1 MSQEV
6 INPYLQYANLNVGE
20 PPVQEQPW
28 TGGLAHILNAGI
40 KTAANNKVA
49 RLAKRIKAPLQIP
62 QQMIATTS
70 NTSYLTNQL
79 LEKQK
84 QKVLARANQNLTS
97 NADYNLAKMR
107 QAQDVASQYTDKQA
121 SITAQGYNQD
131 AQAANKATN
140 YNLQQNIKAANINDE
155 RLAAVNELYN
165 KADQKRIISNASAI
179 TDSIRDYVADRGE
192 NIKVQKEYDLMKY
205 RAQLEGNVTDQE
217 LAMSQAFRRD
227 SDINNWD
234 QLEAFAAEMAST
246 QALSE
251 TNPDLTKSETQ
262 LWNANINN
270 PDRWSNP
277 EIKRIVIKLLN
288 GQSAVASKYRAL
300 HEQYVEQLRQQY
312 YDAQRAL
319 RRRYISYN
327 SSIPGKVTNDA
338 YYKEGGKIKELKA
351 LLQYKNNVERV
362 QQQESKNVAE
372 ANKAYHNRSS
382 KNLNEA
388 LKTLSR
394 EQELLLKT
402 IFS

>member
-20 PPVQEQPW
+20 PPVQDQNW

-49 RLAKRIKAPLQIP
+49 RLAKRIKAPLQLP

-70 NTSYLTNQL
+70 NSSYLTNQL

-84 QKVLARANQNLTS
+84 QEVLARANQNLTS
-97 NADYNLAKMR
+97 NADYNLAKIR
-107 QAQDVASQYTDKQA
+107 QAEDIASQYTDKQA
-121 SITAQGYNQD
+121 SITAQGYEQD
-131 AQAANKATN
+131 AQAANKAAN
-140 YNLQQNIKAANINDE
+140 YILQQNIKTANTDAE
-155 RLAAVNELYN
+155 RLAAVDELYN
-165 KADQKRIISNASAI
+165 KADQKRIISNASTI
-179 TDSIRDYVADRGE
+179 TDSIRDYVTDRGE
-192 NIKVQKEYDLMKY
+192 NIKVQKEYNLMKY
-205 RAQLEGNVTDQE
+205 RAQLEGNAADQE
-217 LAMSQAFRRD
+217 LAMSEAFRRD

-234 QLEAFAAEMAST
+234 QLERFAADIST
-246 QALSE
+246 VALDQ
-251 TNPDLTKSETQ
+251 TNPDL
-262 LWNANINN
+262 NDY
-270 PDRWSNP
+270 DRKVWADHYQTDKLASP
-277 EIKRIVIKLLN
+277 EFRAVVRKLLQ
-288 GQSAVASKYRAL
+288 GQSDIAQKYRTL

-312 YDAQRAL
+312 YDAQRVL
-319 RRRYISYN
+319 RRRYVSYN

-338 YYKEGGKIKELKA
+338 YYKEGGKIKALKA
-351 LLQYKNNVERV
+351 LLQHKNNVQKV

-372 ANKAYHNRSS
+372 TSKAYHNRSS

>member
-1 MSQEV
+1 MSQV
-6 INPYLQYANLNVGE
+6 INPYLQYTNLNVGE
-20 PPVQEQPW
+20 PPVQEQNW

-40 KTAANNKVA
+40 KTDANNKVA
-49 RLAKRIKAPLQIP
+49 RLAKRVKAPLQTP

-70 NTSYLTNQL
+70 NASYLTNRL

-84 QKVLARANQNLTS
+84 QEVLARANQNLTS

-107 QAQDVASQYTDKQA
+107 QAEDVASQYTDKQA
-121 SITAQGYNQD
+121 SVTAQGHEQD
-131 AQAANKATN
+131 AQAVNKAAN
-140 YNLQQNIKAANINDE
+140 YILQQNIKGANTDSE
-155 RLAAVNELYN
+155 RLAAVDELYN
-165 KADQKRIISNASAI
+165 KADQKRIVSNASAI
-179 TDSIRDYVADRGE
+179 TDSIRDYVSDRGE
-192 NIKVQKEYDLMKY
+192 NTKVQKEYDLMKY
-205 RAQLEGNVTDQE
+205 RAQLEGNVTEQE
-217 LAMSQAFRRD
+217 LAMSEAFRRD

-234 QLEAFAAEMAST
+234 QLERFAAEIDTRGLDQTA
-246 QALSE
+246 
-251 TNPDLTKSETQ
+251 PDLSQYKKDV
-262 LWNANINN
+262 WNTYR
-270 PDRWSNP
+270 DTEKLSNP
-277 EIKRIVIKLLN
+277 EFRQIVLEILN
-288 GQSAVASKYRAL
+288 GNSDIAQKYRAL

-338 YYKEGGKIKELKA
+338 YYKEGGKIKALKA
-351 LLQYKNNVERV
+351 LLQYKNNVEKV

-372 ANKAYHNRSS
+372 TSKAYHNRSS

>member
-1 MSQEV
+1 MSQV

-20 PPVQEQPW
+20 PPVQEQNW

-49 RLAKRIKAPLQIP
+49 RLAKRVKAPLQLP
-62 QQMIATTS
+62 QQMVAATS

-84 QKVLARANQNLTS
+84 QEVLARANQNLTS

-107 QAQDVASQYTDKQA
+107 QAEDVASQYTDKQA
-121 SITAQGYNQD
+121 SVTAQGYEQD
-131 AQAANKATN
+131 VQAANKAAN
-140 YNLQQNIKAANINDE
+140 YILQQNIKASNTNAE
-155 RLAAVNELYN
+155 RLAAVDELYN
-165 KADQKRIISNASAI
+165 KADQKRIVSNTSAI
-179 TDSIRDYVADRGE
+179 TDSIRDYVTDRGE

-205 RAQLEGNVTDQE
+205 RAQLEGNVADQE
-217 LAMSQAFRRD
+217 LSMSEAFRRD
-227 SDINNWD
+227 SDINNWN
-234 QLEAFAAEMAST
+234 QLEEFAAAVDT
-246 QALSE
+246 AGLSQ
-251 TNPDLTKSETQ
+251 TAPDISEYEKEV
-262 LWNANINN
+262 WNTYK
-270 PDRWSNP
+270 DTEKLHNP
-277 EIKRIVIKLLN
+277 EFRALVVKLLN
-288 GQSAVASKYRAL
+288 GQSDIAQKYRAL
-300 HEQYVEQLRQQY
+300 HEQYVEELRQQY

-338 YYKEGGKIKELKA
+338 YYKEGGKIKALKA

-372 ANKAYHNRSS
+372 TSKAYHNRSS

>member
-1 MSQEV
+1 MSQV

-20 PPVQEQPW
+20 PPVQEQHW

-49 RLAKRIKAPLQIP
+49 RLAKRIKAPLQLP

-70 NTSYLTNQL
+70 NSSYLTNQL

-84 QKVLARANQNLTS
+84 QEVLARANQNLTS
-97 NADYNLAKMR
+97 NADYNLAKIR
-107 QAQDVASQYTDKQA
+107 QAEDIASQYTDKQA
-121 SITAQGYNQD
+121 SITAQGYEQD
-131 AQAANKATN
+131 AQAANKAAN
-140 YNLQQNIKAANINDE
+140 YNLQQNIKTANTNAE
-155 RLAAVNELYN
+155 RLAVVDELHN
-165 KADQKRIISNASAI
+165 KADQKRIISNASTI
-179 TDSIRDYVADRGE
+179 TDSIRDYVSDRGE

-205 RAQLEGNVTDQE
+205 RAQLEGNVADQE
-217 LAMSQAFRRD
+217 LAMSEAFRRD

-234 QLEAFAAEMAST
+234 QLERFAAEINT
-246 QALSE
+246 HGLDQTDPNLSE
-251 TNPDLTKSETQ
+251 YKKDV
-262 LWNANINN
+262 WNTYK
-270 PDRWSNP
+270 DTEKLSNP
-277 EIKRIVIKLLN
+277 EFRQIVLEILN
-288 GQSAVASKYRAL
+288 GNSDIAQKYRAL

-338 YYKEGGKIKELKA
+338 YYKEGGKIKALKA

-362 QQQESKNVAE
+362 QQQESKNIADTS
-372 ANKAYHNRSS
+372 KAYHNRSS

-388 LKTLSR
+388 LRTLSR

>member
-1 MSQEV
+1 MSQV

-20 PPVQEQPW
+20 PPVQEQNW

-49 RLAKRIKAPLQIP
+49 RLAKRIKAPLQLP

-70 NTSYLTNQL
+70 NSSYLTNQL

-84 QKVLARANQNLTS
+84 QEVLARANQNLTS
-97 NADYNLAKMR
+97 NADYNLAKIR
-107 QAQDVASQYTDKQA
+107 QAEDIASQYTDKQA
-121 SITAQGYNQD
+121 SITAQGYEQD
-131 AQAANKATN
+131 AQAANKAAN
-140 YNLQQNIKAANINDE
+140 YILQQNIKTANTNAE
-155 RLAAVNELYN
+155 RLAAVDELYN
-165 KADQKRIISNASAI
+165 KADQKRIISNASTI
-179 TDSIRDYVADRGE
+179 TDSIRDYVTDRGE

-217 LAMSQAFRRD
+217 LAMSEAFRRD

-234 QLEAFAAEMAST
+234 QLERFAADIST
-246 QALSE
+246 VALDQ
-251 TNPDLTKSETQ
+251 TNPDL
-262 LWNANINN
+262 NDY
-270 PDRWSNP
+270 DRKVWADHYQTDKLASP
-277 EIKRIVIKLLN
+277 EFRAVVRKLLQ
-288 GQSAVASKYRAL
+288 GQSDIAQKYRTL

-312 YDAQRAL
+312 YDAQRVL
-319 RRRYISYN
+319 RRRYVSYN

-338 YYKEGGKIKELKA
+338 YYKEGGKIKA
-351 LLQYKNNVERV
+351 LLQYKNNVQKV

-372 ANKAYHNRSS
+372 TSKAYHNRSS

>member
-1 MSQEV
+1 MSQV

-20 PPVQEQPW
+20 PPVQEQNW

-49 RLAKRIKAPLQIP
+49 RLAKRVKAPLQLP
-62 QQMIATTS
+62 QQMVATTS

-84 QKVLARANQNLTS
+84 QEVLTRANQNLTS

-107 QAQDVASQYTDKQA
+107 QAEDVASQYTDKQA
-121 SITAQGYNQD
+121 SVTAQGYEQD
-131 AQAANKATN
+131 AQDINKAAN
-140 YNLQQNIKAANINDE
+140 YNLQQNIKSANTNVE
-155 RLAAVNELYN
+155 RLAAVDELYN

-179 TDSIRDYVADRGE
+179 TDSIRDYVSDRGE

-217 LAMSQAFRRD
+217 LAMSEAFRRD

-234 QLEAFAAEMAST
+234 QLEKFAAEIDTRGLDQTA
-246 QALSE
+246 
-251 TNPDLTKSETQ
+251 PDLSQYKKDV
-262 LWNANINN
+262 WNTYR
-270 PDRWSNP
+270 DTEKLSNP
-277 EIKRIVIKLLN
+277 EFRQIVLEILN
-288 GQSAVASKYRAL
+288 GNSDIAQKYRAL

-338 YYKEGGKIKELKA
+338 YYKEGGKIKALKA

-372 ANKAYHNRSS
+372 TSKAYHNRSS

-388 LKTLSR
+388 LRTLSR

>member
-1 MSQEV
+1 MSQV

-20 PPVQEQPW
+20 PPVQEQNW

-49 RLAKRIKAPLQIP
+49 RLAKRIKAPLQLP

-70 NTSYLTNQL
+70 NSSYLTNQL

-84 QKVLARANQNLTS
+84 QEVLARANQNLTS
-97 NADYNLAKMR
+97 NADYNLAKIR
-107 QAQDVASQYTDKQA
+107 QAEDIASQYTDKQA
-121 SITAQGYNQD
+121 SITAQGYEQD
-131 AQAANKATN
+131 AQAANKAAN
-140 YNLQQNIKAANINDE
+140 YNLQQDIKTANTNAE
-155 RLAAVNELYN
+155 RLAAVDELHN
-165 KADQKRIISNASAI
+165 KADQKRIISNASTI
-179 TDSIRDYVADRGE
+179 TDSIRDYVSDRGE

-205 RAQLEGNVTDQE
+205 RAQLEGNVADQE
-217 LAMSQAFRRD
+217 LAMSEAFRRD

-234 QLEAFAAEMAST
+234 QLERFAAEMAST
-246 QALSE
+246 EALSE
-251 TNPDLTKSETQ
+251 TNPDLSKADTKI
-262 LWNANINN
+262 WNANLHN

-277 EIKRIVIKLLN
+277 EIKRIVIQLLN

-338 YYKEGGKIKELKA
+338 YYKEGGKIKALKA

-362 QQQESKNVAE
+362 QQQESKNVADTS
-372 ANKAYHNRSS
+372 KAYHNRSS

-388 LKTLSR
+388 LRTLSR

>member
-1 MSQEV
+1 MSQV

-20 PPVQEQPW
+20 PPVQEQNW

-40 KTAANNKVA
+40 KTAANNKIA

-70 NTSYLTNQL
+70 NASYLTNQL

-84 QKVLARANQNLTS
+84 QEVLARANQNLTS

-107 QAQDVASQYTDKQA
+107 QAEDVASQYTDKQA
-121 SITAQGYNQD
+121 SITAQGYEQD
-131 AQAANKATN
+131 AQAANKAAN
-140 YNLQQNIKAANINDE
+140 YNLQQNIKAANTTAE
-155 RLAAVNELYN
+155 RLAAVDELYN

-179 TDSIRDYVADRGE
+179 TDSIRDYVTDRGE
-192 NIKVQKEYDLMKY
+192 NTKVQKEYDLMKY
-205 RAQLEGNVTDQE
+205 RAQLEGNVADQE

-234 QLEAFAAEMAST
+234 QLERFAAEIST
-246 QALSE
+246 EALSQS
-251 TNPDLTKSETQ
+251 NPDL
-262 LWNANINN
+262 NDY
-270 PDRWSNP
+270 DRKVWTDHYQTDKLASP
-277 EIKRIVIKLLN
+277 EFRAVVMKLLQ
-288 GQSAVASKYRAL
+288 GQSDIAQKYRTL

-338 YYKEGGKIKELKA
+338 YYKEGGKIKALKA
-351 LLQYKNNVERV
+351 LLQYKNNIERI

-372 ANKAYHNRSS
+372 TSKAYHSRSS

>member
-1 MSQEV
+1 MSQV

-20 PPVQEQPW
+20 PPVQEQNW

-49 RLAKRIKAPLQIP
+49 RLAKRIKAPLQLP

-70 NTSYLTNQL
+70 NSSYLTNQL

-84 QKVLARANQNLTS
+84 QEVLARANQNLTS
-97 NADYNLAKMR
+97 NADYNLAKIR
-107 QAQDVASQYTDKQA
+107 QAEDIASQYTDKQA
-121 SITAQGYNQD
+121 SITAQGYEQD
-131 AQAANKATN
+131 AQATNKAAN
-140 YNLQQNIKAANINDE
+140 YILQQNIKTANTDAE
-155 RLAAVNELYN
+155 RLAAVDELYN
-165 KADQKRIISNASAI
+165 KADQKRIISNASTI
-179 TDSIRDYVADRGE
+179 TDSIRDYVTDRGD

-205 RAQLEGNVTDQE
+205 RAQLEGDVADQE
-217 LAMSQAFRRD
+217 LAMSEAFRRD

-234 QLEAFAAEMAST
+234 QLERFAADIST
-246 QALSE
+246 VALDQ
-251 TNPDLTKSETQ
+251 TNPDL
-262 LWNANINN
+262 NGY
-270 PDRWSNP
+270 DRKVWADHYQTDKLASP
-277 EIKRIVIKLLN
+277 EFRAVVRKLLQ
-288 GQSAVASKYRAL
+288 GQSDIAQKYRTL

-312 YDAQRAL
+312 YDAQRVL
-319 RRRYISYN
+319 RRRYVSYN

-338 YYKEGGKIKELKA
+338 YYKEGGKIKALKA
-351 LLQYKNNVERV
+351 LLQYKNNVQKV

-372 ANKAYHNRSS
+372 TSKAYHNRSS

>member
-121 SITAQGYNQD
+121 SITAQGYDQD

-192 NIKVQKEYDLMKY
+192 NIKVQKEYNLMKY

-217 LAMSQAFRRD
+217 LAMSEAFRRD

-372 ANKAYHNRSS
+372 TSKAYHNRSS

>member
-1 MSQEV
+1 MSQV

-20 PPVQEQPW
+20 PPVQEQNW

-49 RLAKRIKAPLQIP
+49 RLAKRIKAPLQLP

-70 NTSYLTNQL
+70 NSSYLTNQL

-84 QKVLARANQNLTS
+84 QEVLARANQNLTS
-97 NADYNLAKMR
+97 NADYNLAKIR
-107 QAQDVASQYTDKQA
+107 QAEDIASQYTDKQA
-121 SITAQGYNQD
+121 SITAQGYEQD
-131 AQAANKATN
+131 AQAANKAAN
-140 YNLQQNIKAANINDE
+140 YNLQQNIKTANTNAE
-155 RLAAVNELYN
+155 RLAAVDELHN
-165 KADQKRIISNASAI
+165 KADQKRIISNASTI
-179 TDSIRDYVADRGE
+179 TDSIRDYVTDRGE

-205 RAQLEGNVTDQE
+205 RAQLEGNVADQE
-217 LAMSQAFRRD
+217 LAMSEAFRRD

-234 QLEAFAAEMAST
+234 QLERFAADIST
-246 QALSE
+246 VALDQ
-251 TNPDLTKSETQ
+251 TNPDL
-262 LWNANINN
+262 NDY
-270 PDRWSNP
+270 DRKVWADHYQTDKLASP
-277 EIKRIVIKLLN
+277 EFRAVVIKLLQ
-288 GQSAVASKYRAL
+288 GQSDIAQKYRTL
-300 HEQYVEQLRQQY
+300 HEQYVEELRQQY

-338 YYKEGGKIKELKA
+338 YYKEGGKIKALKA

-372 ANKAYHNRSS
+372 TSKAYHNRSS

-388 LKTLSR
+388 LRALSR

>member
-1 MSQEV
+1 MSQV

-20 PPVQEQPW
+20 PPVQEQHW

-49 RLAKRIKAPLQIP
+49 RLAKKVKAPLQLP

-70 NTSYLTNQL
+70 NSSYLTNQL

-84 QKVLARANQNLTS
+84 QEVLARANQNLTS

-107 QAQDVASQYTDKQA
+107 QAEDVASQYTDKQA
-121 SITAQGYNQD
+121 SITAQGYEQD
-131 AQAANKATN
+131 AQAANKAAN
-140 YNLQQNIKAANINDE
+140 YNLQQNIKTSNTNAE
-155 RLAAVNELYN
+155 RLAAVDELHN
-165 KADQKRIISNASAI
+165 KADQKRVISNASAI
-179 TDSIRDYVADRGE
+179 TDTIRDYVSDRGE

-205 RAQLEGNVTDQE
+205 RAQLEGNIADQE
-217 LAMSQAFRRD
+217 LAMSEAFRRD

-234 QLEAFAAEMAST
+234 QLERFAAEIST
-246 QALSE
+246 EALSQS
-251 TNPDLTKSETQ
+251 NPDL
-262 LWNANINN
+262 NDY
-270 PDRWSNP
+270 DRKVWADHYQTDKLASP
-277 EIKRIVIKLLN
+277 EFRAVVTKLLQ
-288 GQSAVASKYRAL
+288 GQSDIAQKYRIL

-338 YYKEGGKIKELKA
+338 YYKEGGKIKALKA

-362 QQQESKNVAE
+362 QQQESKNVADTS
-372 ANKAYHNRSS
+372 KAYHNRSS

>member
-1 MSQEV
+1 MSQV

-20 PPVQEQPW
+20 PPVQEQNW

-40 KTAANNKVA
+40 KTAANNKIA
-49 RLAKRIKAPLQIP
+49 RLAKRIKAPLQLP

-70 NTSYLTNQL
+70 NSSYLTNQL

-84 QKVLARANQNLTS
+84 QEVLARANQNLTS
-97 NADYNLAKMR
+97 NADYNLAKIR
-107 QAQDVASQYTDKQA
+107 QAEDIASQYTDKQA
-121 SITAQGYNQD
+121 SITAQGYEQD
-131 AQAANKATN
+131 AQAANKAAN
-140 YNLQQNIKAANINDE
+140 YILQQNIKTANTNAE
-155 RLAAVNELYN
+155 RLAAVDELYN
-165 KADQKRIISNASAI
+165 KADQKRIVSNASAI
-179 TDSIRDYVADRGE
+179 TDSIRDYVTDRGE

-205 RAQLEGNVTDQE
+205 RAQLEGDVADQE
-217 LAMSQAFRRD
+217 LAMSEAFRRD

-234 QLEAFAAEMAST
+234 QLERFAAEIDTLGLDQTAPN
-246 QALSE
+246 LSQYKK
-251 TNPDLTKSETQ
+251 DV
-262 LWNANINN
+262 WNTYK
-270 PDRWSNP
+270 DTEKLSNP
-277 EIKRIVIKLLN
+277 ELRQIVLEILN
-288 GQSAVASKYRAL
+288 GNSDIAQKYRTL

-319 RRRYISYN
+319 RKRYISYN

-338 YYKEGGKIKELKA
+338 YYKEGGKIKALKA
-351 LLQYKNNVERV
+351 LLQYKNNVQKV

-372 ANKAYHNRSS
+372 TSKAYHNRSS